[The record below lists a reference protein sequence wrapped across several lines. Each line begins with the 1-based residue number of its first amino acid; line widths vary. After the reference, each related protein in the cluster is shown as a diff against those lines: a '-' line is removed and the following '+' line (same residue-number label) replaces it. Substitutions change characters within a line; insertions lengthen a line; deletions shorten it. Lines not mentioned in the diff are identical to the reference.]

1 MRVCVCACVRVV
13 QEEDEI
19 MEATED
25 LAEASTAAAQSVQ
38 ALAQLASSDRVSRLS
53 SSTATYMYM

>member
-1 MRVCVCACVRVV
+1 MNVCVCMCVRVV

-38 ALAQLASSDRVSRLS
+38 ALAQLASSDRVSGDS
-53 SSTATYMYM
+53 SSTAT